1 MANYGIESRR
11 SVMGKKLLEEMSVEA
26 FERAVHDFIASEQT
40 EVPTSVFFQ
49 ALALIDQEKKNM
61 GQVVRLQTRVVG
73 DKLVFVP
80 TEPESRVTVENNE
93 ILLEDGRR
101 IVLEL
106 VSDAE
111 RTESLS
117 GQANIAEED
126 DWIQWEATTDMLEVD
141 DKSRPR

>member
-73 DKLVFVP
+73 DKLVFVRADGAR
-80 TEPESRVTVENNE
+80 EPCHR
-93 ILLEDGRR
+93 
-101 IVLEL
+101 
-106 VSDAE
+106 
-111 RTESLS
+111 
-117 GQANIAEED
+117 
-126 DWIQWEATTDMLEVD
+126 
-141 DKSRPR
+141 

>member
-1 MANYGIESRR
+1 
-11 SVMGKKLLEEMSVEA
+11 
-26 FERAVHDFIASEQT
+26 
-40 EVPTSVFFQ
+40 
-49 ALALIDQEKKNM
+49 
-61 GQVVRLQTRVVG
+61 
-73 DKLVFVP
+73 VP